1 MRQYNI
7 PLNRARTCTGLIRYS
22 DGRDLGY
29 KQCPRILLDG
39 GRLGPKWNAFIAKV
53 SAYSR

>member
-1 MRQYNI
+1 M
-7 PLNRARTCTGLIRYS
+7 IRYS
-22 DGRDLGY
+22 DHRDLGF

-53 SAYSR
+53 SSYAR